1 MNFEQSMF
9 LLNVILL
16 ISLTYFGIS
25 HIRKSPDAVRWDVV
39 LLGSYLLFVMITAVE
54 VWLTIVMATSP
65 AGMSWLDIFFSGQRP

>member
-1 MNFEQSMF
+1 MNFGQSMF

-25 HIRKSPDAVRWDVV
+25 HIRKNPDAVRWDVV

-65 AGMSWLDIFFSGQRP
+65 AGMSWLDIFFSGSRP